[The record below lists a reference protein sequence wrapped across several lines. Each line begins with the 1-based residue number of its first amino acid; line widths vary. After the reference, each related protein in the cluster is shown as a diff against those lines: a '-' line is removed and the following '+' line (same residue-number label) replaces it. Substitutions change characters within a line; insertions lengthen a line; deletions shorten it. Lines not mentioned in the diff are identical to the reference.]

1 MSRSPA
7 RRAIVAGSIG
17 NAVEF
22 VDWNIYATFS
32 PFFAGQFFPS
42 SDKTVALLSTLVVFA
57 GGFVMRPIG
66 AAVLGSYADRHGRMR
81 GLTISVF
88 LMAGSSLVIA
98 ICPSYASIGVAAPAV
113 LLIARLV
120 QGFSNGGEFGAS
132 SAFLVEMAPPGRR
145 AFFGS
150 WQQVTV
156 SASHLIVSA
165 IGTALAFSLSSDAMH
180 GWGWRVAFLLGAALG
195 LIGFWLRLVVG
206 EPAIFVAKRS
216 QRLANPLVAMFTQHR
231 RAALRV
237 VGITIAGTLTY
248 YIWITFMS
256 TYAHV
261 AVGTPLSTTLLVN
274 TIAVALFTC
283 LIPLG
288 GLLSDRVGRRPVLM
302 AFALGFAAIAWPALH
317 MMRNDFWTLLTIELV
332 GVVLLVGYSANC
344 AAVMAEQFPT
354 EVRTVG
360 IAVPYAIAVAIF
372 GGTAPYIMTWL
383 VTHDAIAWMAMYVIA
398 ASLTSFAVYA
408 SMPETKS
415 IAIR

>member
-1 MSRSPA
+1 M
-7 RRAIVAGSIG
+7 
-17 NAVEF
+17 EF

-32 PFFAGQFFPS
+32 PFFAAQFFPS
-42 SDKTVALLSTLVVFA
+42 SNKTTALLSTLVVFA
-57 GGFVMRPIG
+57 GGFLMRPIG

-81 GLTISVF
+81 GLTVSVF
-88 LMAGSSLVIA
+88 LMAASSLAIA
-98 ICPSYASIGVAAPAV
+98 ICPSYSTIGVAAPAV
-113 LLIARLV
+113 LVVARLL

-156 SASHLIVSA
+156 SASHLIVSG
-165 IGTALAFSLSSDAMH
+165 IGTALAFSLSNDAMH
-180 GWGWRVAFLLGAALG
+180 SWGWRIAFLIGAALG
-195 LIGFWLRLVVG
+195 LIGLWLRMVVD
-206 EPAIFVAKRS
+206 EPAIFAAKRGHR
-216 QRLANPLVAMFTQHR
+216 QAHPLREMVKHHR

-248 YIWITFMS
+248 YIWITYMS

-261 AVGTPLSTTLLVN
+261 AVGIPLSTALLAN
-274 TIAVALFTC
+274 TIAVAVFTC

-288 GLLSDRVGRRPVLM
+288 GLLSDRIGRRPVMM
-302 AFALGFAAIAWPALH
+302 AFALGFAIIAWPALH
-317 MMRNDFWTLLTIELV
+317 MLQNDFWTLLAIELV

-383 VTHDAIAWMAMYVIA
+383 VTHDAIAWMAIYVIV
-398 ASLTSFAVYA
+398 ASLASFAVYA